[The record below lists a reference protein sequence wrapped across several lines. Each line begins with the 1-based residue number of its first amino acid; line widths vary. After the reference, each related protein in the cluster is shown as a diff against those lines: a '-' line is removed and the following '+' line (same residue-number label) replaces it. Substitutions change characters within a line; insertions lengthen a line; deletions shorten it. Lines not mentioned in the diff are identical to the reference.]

1 MSWSPQQ
8 EAALKAVSAWFAD
21 DAGPQVFRLFGFA
34 GTGKSTLAKAIADDV
49 RGDGDNKVLFAA
61 FTGKASLVMQ
71 SKGCWGAR
79 TIHSLIYKLEEER
92 RGDLKFVLN
101 RDSDLDGADLLVID
115 EVSMVNDELAR
126 DLLSFKVKT
135 LVLGDPAQLPPVK
148 GTGYFTEA
156 NPDVMLTE
164 VHRQAL
170 GNPIIRVSMDVRA
183 GKSLELCAQ
192 WPCRVIAR
200 ADLDQKEVLGADQVL
215 VGLNRTRMTYNG
227 RIRQL
232 KGMDAHGPVA
242 GDKLVCLRNNREKA
256 LLNGGI
262 WRATAVKARKAVFT
276 LDVESED
283 SPGLFAEVRVHS
295 YFFHGREAELTWE
308 ERKGLD
314 EFTYG
319 YALTT
324 HKSQGSQWKNV
335 MLFDESKSFRDDAR
349 RWLYTGVTRAAERLT
364 VVTS

>member
-8 EAALKAVSAWFAD
+8 ESALKAVSAWFAD
-21 DAGPQVFRLFGFA
+21 DKAPQVFRLFGYA
-34 GTGKSTLAKAIADDV
+34 GTGKSTLATAIADDV
-49 RGDGDNKVLFAA
+49 RGGGDNKVMFAA
-61 FTGKASLVMQ
+61 FTGKAALVMQ

-92 RGDLKFVLN
+92 RGDLRFILN
-101 RDSDLDGADLLVID
+101 RDSDLDRADLLVID
-115 EVSMVNDELAR
+115 EVSMVNDELAK
-126 DLLSFKVKT
+126 DLLSFGVKT

-156 NPDVMLTE
+156 EPDAMLTE
-164 VHRQAL
+164 VHRQARD
-170 GNPIIRVSMDVRA
+170 NPIIRVSMDVRA
-183 GKSLELCAQ
+183 GKPLEPCAH
-192 WPCRVIAR
+192 WPCRVIPR

-215 VGLNRTRMTYNG
+215 VGLNRTRVTYNG

-232 KGMDAHGPVA
+232 KGMDASGPVA
-242 GDKLVCLRNNREKA
+242 GDKLVCLRNNREKM

-262 WRATAVKARKAVFT
+262 WRANGVKGRRASFIMD
-276 LDVESED
+276 LESED
-283 SPGLFAEVRVHS
+283 SPGLTAEVRVHS

-314 EFTYG
+314 EFTFG
-319 YALTT
+319 YALTC
-324 HKSQGSQWKNV
+324 HKSQGSQWKDV
-335 MLFDESKSFRDDAR
+335 MLFDESGSFREDAR

-364 VVTS
+364 VVI